1 MKKRIL
7 VIEDESSIADNIRYG
22 LESEGFEVL
31 WSSTG
36 GEGRRAL
43 SGGSFSLIILDVGL
57 PDISGFDLCREIR
70 KTSAIPIIFLTARS
84 EEIDRVVG
92 LEIGADDYI
101 VKPFSIRELMAR
113 VKAILRRGEP
123 VSQAKKPAKSAAI
136 GPFSVDEMKCRISY
150 HDSPLDL
157 SRYEYRLLKALIERP
172 GRVLS
177 RDQLMDLA
185 WDSPESSLDRTVDA
199 HIKSLRAKMKKVD
212 AEEEPILT
220 HRGMGYSF
228 KDDW

>member
-22 LESEGFEVL
+22 LESEGFDVL